1 MENASKALIIAGA
14 ILIAILLIS
23 VGIILVNAGKDVTET
38 GTAGMASQKIQSF
51 NAQFTAY
58 EGSQTGSK
66 LKALIGTLIANSDTY
81 QYEIE
86 KIPYLIVVD
95 KIDES
100 GEELENATIENEDE
114 RIINVFESVQSGTTY
129 FIVHTETLLEG
140 RMYIFS
146 PIIYLIS
153 GNYPNDEQIIDTYEQ
168 LSIDMEG

>member
-1 MENASKALIIAGA
+1 MENSGFNLMAGVIAAA
-14 ILIAILLIS
+14 ILVMGVGMYIYNSAASSIS
-23 VGIILVNAGKDVTET
+23 NSIDNSMSIQEIDV
-38 GTAGMASQKIQSF
+38 F
-51 NAQFTAY
+51 NSQFTAY

-86 KIPYLIVVD
+86 KIPDLIVVD

-146 PIIYLIS
+146 PIS
-153 GNYPNDEQIIDTYEQ
+153 SENPKKAP
-168 LSIDMEG
+168 